1 MTEHHNAEEDAYN
14 SSSRDK
20 NFYELDNLSARDS
33 DEANREDE
41 MFRVMQLDDREDG
54 NRASLR
60 ENIEDQRKS
69 EAPTKPSS
77 PGPAAAVAVP
87 KPNFDQYT
95 K

>member
-20 NFYELDNLSARDS
+20 HFYELDNLSARDS
-33 DEANREDE
+33 EEVDREEE
-41 MFRVMQLDDREDG
+41 MFRVMQQEDREDG

-77 PGPAAAVAVP
+77 PGPAAVVAVP
-87 KPNFDQYT
+87 KPNFE
-95 K
+95 